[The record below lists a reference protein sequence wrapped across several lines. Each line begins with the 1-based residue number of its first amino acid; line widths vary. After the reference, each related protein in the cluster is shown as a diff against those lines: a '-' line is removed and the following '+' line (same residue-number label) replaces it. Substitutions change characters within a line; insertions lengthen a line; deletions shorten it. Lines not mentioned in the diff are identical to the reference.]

1 MSSAGLFG
9 ATPVAP
15 TAPTESQAPSSSSI
29 AISSTSTSS
38 HHKPSIEIPAYDE
51 IFPYISIHSSIRGHL
66 SRLSSLSQSSISEEF
81 GALIGQQLIAYTSCN
96 NQSTKESIGSTL
108 LHCNPLLDLPSSKH
122 KIFAPPDP
130 TLRNKLRSNPFIEL
144 RGKLTG
150 MTPEI
155 LQEIFAIADDL
166 QISEVSAISLY
177 AEASDGRTRKWLEE
191 RINQS
196 FVETASAPVEAYYD
210 NLASKKNKTKMKTHR
225 HVNTGAFKLGNDVPK
240 AARELFFHERSCLI
254 STLLILIKERIAVV
268 DQLVEQNQND
278 NNHSQPSQA
287 VIHVTDELL
296 QNKLIPNLISCIKG
310 LTEVS
315 YKKINDINASRSA
328 HNPSMVPSGTLFYGQ
343 SSIASDQTKH
353 KEVSDMV
360 LLSFAL
366 SQRQS
371 AADCLF
377 YLLYQTQTT
386 GEEVTSLLDLV
397 KELSNAE
404 QLRVLDPLKDVPS
417 IQLEPLDQQQQ
428 QQGFGWVGGRK
439 IVLRDER
446 SVIQEKD
453 AREWENELIQEL
465 WNQGK
470 PQLMHCISVLTLAV
484 MCALDSSQL
493 LFDRN
498 IHGPNVFGV
507 VRFCTTISL
516 TL

>member
-1 MSSAGLFG
+1 
-9 ATPVAP
+9 
-15 TAPTESQAPSSSSI
+15 
-29 AISSTSTSS
+29 
-38 HHKPSIEIPAYDE
+38 
-51 IFPYISIHSSIRGHL
+51 
-66 SRLSSLSQSSISEEF
+66 
-81 GALIGQQLIAYTSCN
+81 
-96 NQSTKESIGSTL
+96 
-108 LHCNPLLDLPSSKH
+108 
-122 KIFAPPDP
+122 
-130 TLRNKLRSNPFIEL
+130 
-144 RGKLTG
+144 
-150 MTPEI
+150 
-155 LQEIFAIADDL
+155 
-166 QISEVSAISLY
+166 
-177 AEASDGRTRKWLEE
+177 
-191 RINQS
+191 
-196 FVETASAPVEAYYD
+196 
-210 NLASKKNKTKMKTHR
+210 
-225 HVNTGAFKLGNDVPK
+225 
-240 AARELFFHERSCLI
+240 
-254 STLLILIKERIAVV
+254 
-268 DQLVEQNQND
+268 
-278 NNHSQPSQA
+278 
-287 VIHVTDELL
+287 
-296 QNKLIPNLISCIKG
+296 
-310 LTEVS
+310 
-315 YKKINDINASRSA
+315 
-328 HNPSMVPSGTLFYGQ
+328 
-343 SSIASDQTKH
+343 
-353 KEVSDMV
+353 MV